1 MFKKFKINELFSDWV
16 KPFDSIGDMPPS
28 SPVKFIIHYLKQ
40 AKLPIFFMLL
50 LSGFVAGIEAG
61 MFYFVGRI
69 IDILD
74 ASPKNLSTLM
84 SLYGPEIL
92 IMAIIVVFLR
102 TLFTWLLALI
112 QNLTFTL
119 NFGMMIRWQAYTY
132 VVQQSLNFFNS
143 KLAGSI
149 EGKVWESGGSI
160 VNLINTLIQTL
171 WFIIIYTLTTVFLI
185 GKTEPTIAGVILIWI
200 VIYFFIAFFYVPR
213 IRKYAVQH
221 SNSGSK
227 VKGAIVDNFANI
239 VTLKLF
245 GSNAQGLGFVK
256 NSFYKYYSDTKQLTS
271 SIANSTSLITL
282 LSGLMITMITWMS
295 FVSWSDSILTTGS
308 IAFALGLVLR
318 LNTMLSSLLSQLN
331 NLMRYIGGL
340 QSSAKLV
347 SNPIEITD
355 SHEATELEAF
365 KGSIVFENVSFGYNS
380 NKTIIKNF
388 NLEIKPGEKIGIVGP
403 SGAGKTTVFNLLLRL
418 YDPST
423 GRILIDG
430 QDIAKVTQISLR
442 ERVAAVTQEG
452 GLIHRSVRD
461 NLILGRDDI
470 SQNDIEKAI
479 KLAKADEFI
488 SSLEDKKKR
497 KGLDA
502 FVGERG
508 VKLSGGQRQRIAIAR
523 VMLKNASIFL
533 FDEASSALD
542 SEIEATIQKEILS
555 KMGGRTVIMIAHRL
569 STITSMDRLIV
580 LRKGE
585 IVEQGTHEQLI
596 NSKGI
601 YSRLWKIQSG
611 GYS

>member
-1 MFKKFKINELFSDWV
+1 MLKKINKLFFNRV
-16 KPFDSIGDMPPS
+16 KPFDLIGNMPPS
-28 SPVKFIIHYLKQ
+28 SPVKFIIHYLRQ
-40 AKLPIFFMLL
+40 AKLTIFFMLL

-61 MFYFVGRI
+61 MFYFVGKI
-69 IDILD
+69 IDMLE

-84 SLYGPEIL
+84 SLYSTDIL

-112 QNLTFTL
+112 QNLIFTL
-119 NFGMMIRWQAYTY
+119 DFGMMIRWQAYTY

-149 EGKVWESGGSI
+149 ERKVWESGGSI
-160 VNLINTLIQTL
+160 VNLINTLTQTL

-185 GKTEPTIAGVILIWI
+185 GKSEPIIAGVIFIWI

-221 SNSGSK
+221 SDSGSK

-245 GSNAQGLGFVK
+245 GSNTQGLGFVK
-256 NSFYKYYSDTKQLTS
+256 NSFDKYYSDTKQLTS

-295 FVSWSDSILTTGS
+295 FISWSDGILTTGA
-308 IAFALGLVLR
+308 IALTLGLVLR
-318 LNTMLSSLLSQLN
+318 LNTMLSNLLSQLN
-331 NLMRYIGGL
+331 NIMRHIGVL
-340 QSSAKLV
+340 QSSVKLV
-347 SNPIEITD
+347 SNPLEITD
-355 SHEATELEAF
+355 CHDAMELEAF
-365 KGSIVFENVSFGYNS
+365 KGGIVFENVSFGYNS
-380 NKTIIKNF
+380 HKEIIKNF
-388 NLEIKPGEKIGIVGP
+388 NLEIKPGEKIAIVGP
-403 SGAGKTTVFNLLLRL
+403 SGAGKSTVFNLLLRL
-418 YDPST
+418 YDPCT

-442 ERVAAVTQEG
+442 DRVAAVTQEG
-452 GLIHRSVRD
+452 GLIHRSVWD
-461 NLILGRDDI
+461 NLTLGRDDI
-470 SQNDIEKAI
+470 SQHDIENAI
-479 KLAKADEFI
+479 KISKADEFI
-488 SSLEDKKKR
+488 SGLEDNKKR

-523 VMLKNASIFL
+523 VMLKDASIFL

-555 KMGGRTVIMIAHRL
+555 EMKGKTVIMIAHRL
-569 STITSMDRLIV
+569 STIISMDKIIV

-585 IVEQGTHEQLI
+585 IIEQGTHNELI
-596 NSKGI
+596 NSKGV
-601 YSRLWKIQSG
+601 YSRLWEIQSG

>member
-1 MFKKFKINELFSDWV
+1 
-16 KPFDSIGDMPPS
+16 
-28 SPVKFIIHYLKQ
+28 
-40 AKLPIFFMLL
+40 
-50 LSGFVAGIEAG
+50 
-61 MFYFVGRI
+61 
-69 IDILD
+69 
-74 ASPKNLSTLM
+74 
-84 SLYGPEIL
+84 
-92 IMAIIVVFLR
+92 VFLR

>member
-1 MFKKFKINELFSDWV
+1 MLKKIKIKKLFFDRV
-16 KPFDSIGDMPPS
+16 KPFDSIGNMPPS
-28 SPVKFIIHYLKQ
+28 SPVKFIIYYLRQ
-40 AKLPIFFMLL
+40 AKLTVFFMLM

-61 MFYFVGRI
+61 MFYFVGKI
-69 IDILD
+69 IDILEV
-74 ASPKNLSTLM
+74 SPKNLSTLM
-84 SLYGPEIL
+84 SLYGTDIL

-112 QNLTFTL
+112 QNLIFTL
-119 NFGMMIRWQAYTY
+119 DFGMMIRWQAYTY
-132 VVQQSLNFFNS
+132 VIQQSLNFFNS

-149 EGKVWESGGSI
+149 ERKVWESGGSI
-160 VNLINTLIQTL
+160 VNLINTLTQTL

-185 GKTEPTIAGVILIWI
+185 GKSEPIIAGVILIWI

-213 IRKYAVQH
+213 IRKFAVQH
-221 SNSGSK
+221 SDSGSK

-256 NSFYKYYSDTKQLTS
+256 NSFDKYYSDTKQLTS

-295 FVSWSDSILTTGS
+295 FISWSDGILTTGA
-308 IAFALGLVLR
+308 IALTLGLVLR
-318 LNTMLSSLLSQLN
+318 LNTMLSGLLSQLSN
-331 NLMRYIGGL
+331 IMRHIGVL

-347 SNPIEITD
+347 SNPLEITD
-355 SHEATELEAF
+355 CHDAMELEAF
-365 KGSIVFENVSFGYNS
+365 KGSIVFENVSFGYNTD
-380 NKTIIKNF
+380 KAIIKNF
-388 NLEIKPGEKIGIVGP
+388 NLEIKPGEKISIVGP
-403 SGAGKTTVFNLLLRL
+403 SGAGKSTVFNLLLRL

-470 SQNDIEKAI
+470 SQHDIENAI
-479 KLAKADEFI
+479 KIAKADEFI
-488 SSLEDKKKR
+488 SGLEDQKKR

-523 VMLKNASIFL
+523 VMLKDASIFL

-542 SEIEATIQKEILS
+542 SEIEAAIQKKILS
-555 KMGGRTVIMIAHRL
+555 EMEGKTVIMIAHRL
-569 STITSMDRLIV
+569 STIISMDKIIV

-585 IVEQGTHEQLI
+585 IVEQGTHDQLI

-601 YSRLWKIQSG
+601 YSRLWEIQSG
-611 GYS
+611 GYN